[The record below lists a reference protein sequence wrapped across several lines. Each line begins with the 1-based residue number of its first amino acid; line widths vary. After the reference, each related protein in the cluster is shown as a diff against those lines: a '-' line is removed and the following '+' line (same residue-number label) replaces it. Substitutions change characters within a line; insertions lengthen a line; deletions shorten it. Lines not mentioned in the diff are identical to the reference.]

1 MEDQLTSLERSSS
14 FRLLIR
20 SQNNTIED
28 ATRTIFE
35 TEEVGILCLC
45 LSMSRSGNHERAA
58 ETERCA
64 DERFRQG
71 EGHHL
76 PLHAGKCRAERMFSM
91 EKSPL
96 ENEQEVL
103 AEKVVLFVGGNTSV
117 Q

>member
-58 ETERCA
+58 ETERRAYECL
-64 DERFRQG
+64 RQG
-71 EGHHL
+71 EGYDL
-76 PLHAGKCRAERMFSM
+76 PVHAGECCAERMSSM
-91 EKSPL
+91 R
-96 ENEQEVL
+96 
-103 AEKVVLFVGGNTSV
+103 
-117 Q
+117 

>member
-1 MEDQLTSLERSSS
+1 MEDQLTSLERSPS
-14 FRLLIR
+14 FRFLIP

-35 TEEVGILCLC
+35 TEEVGILCFYRPI
-45 LSMSRSGNHERAA
+45 SRSGNHERAA

-64 DERFRQG
+64 DECFRQG
-71 EGHHL
+71 KGHHL
-76 PLHAGKCRAERMFSM
+76 PVHAGKRRAERMASM

-103 AEKVVLFVGGNTSV
+103 AEKVVLFVGRNTSV

>member
-28 ATRTIFE
+28 ATRTLFE

-58 ETERCA
+58 ETERCV
-64 DERFRQG
+64 DECFRQG
-71 EGHHL
+71 EGYHF
-76 PLHAGKCRAERMFSM
+76 PLHAGERRVERRVSWRQSF
-91 EKSPL
+91 L

-103 AEKVVLFVGGNTSV
+103 AEKVVLFVARNTSV